1 VAFRGGAKKGGVAAT
16 AATEDDD
23 EYRSKTHDPNG
34 WEQPPLLVLPVT
46 KALPAEG
53 ANPALALVKK
63 PTRSRRSGC
72 RTRQIIVLRQE
83 RRNGGRISAEKP
95 ESA

>member
-23 EYRSKTHDPNG
+23 EYRSKRHDPNG

-46 KALPAEG
+46 KAPPAEG
-53 ANPALALVKK
+53 ANPALALAKK
-63 PTRSRRSGC
+63 PTRSRRSC
-72 RTRQIIVLRQE
+72 SRTRQIIGVLLQE
-83 RRNGGRISAEKP
+83 RMNGGRISAG
-95 ESA
+95 